1 MAMYVDLYDSRNY
14 YIGEDGEYQKWN
26 IDPKVI
32 EEAADVEEVIRCRDC
47 KHRFESMEMI
57 TKDGNTVQF
66 GHYCKATGQIVNDD
80 GFCAWAERRTDD
92 A

>member
-26 IDPKVI
+26 IDPEVI

-66 GHYCKATGQIVNDD
+66 GRYCKATGQIVSNDD
-80 GFCAWAERRTDD
+80 FCAWAERKTE
-92 A
+92 